1 MTTEE
6 KELLKRA
13 EELSS
18 RAAARGIY
26 TRTAFLTEGE
36 AALLS
41 EATLP
46 IAPVFYGG
54 FEEAERCVA
63 VFGSEEDWGYPWE
76 SDLVLLKIEP
86 QMQKFSDALCHRDF
100 LGAILN
106 LGIKRE
112 LLGDLLICRNVG
124 YQFVLE
130 QMADYLMENLNRV
143 RHTSV
148 KVTRC
153 DALPEGAGVSL
164 EERFVVAASSRV
176 DAVIGA
182 VWNLSRSEAKKLV
195 EEERVT
201 VRGKK
206 ITDPAKELSPGN
218 RISVRG
224 YGRFYF
230 DGEENKTRSGRGR
243 MKVRVFI

>member
-6 KELLKRA
+6 KELLSRA
-13 EELSS
+13 QELSA
-18 RAAARGIY
+18 RAASRGVY
-26 TRTAFLTEGE
+26 TRTSFLTEGE
-36 AALLS
+36 AAILA
-41 EATLP
+41 EASLP
-46 IAPVFYGG
+46 IAPTFYGG
-54 FEEAERCVA
+54 FDEAERCVA
-63 VFGSEEDWGYPWE
+63 VFGSEEEFGYPWE

-86 QMQKFSDALCHRDF
+86 QIQKFADALTHRDF

-112 LLGDLLICRNVG
+112 LLGDLLIFENVG

-130 QMADYLMENLNRV
+130 QMADYLTENLQRV

-148 KVTRC
+148 KISRC
-153 DALPEGAGVSL
+153 AALPEGAGVNL
-164 EERFVVAASSRV
+164 EERYVVAASSRV
-176 DAVIGA
+176 DAVVGA
-182 VWNLSRSEAKKLV
+182 IWNLSRSEAKKLV

-201 VRGKK
+201 LRGKK
-206 ITDPAKELSPGN
+206 ITDPSKDLSVGD

-230 DGEENKTRSGRGR
+230 DGEEKKTRSGRGR
-243 MKVRVFI
+243 MRVRVFI

>member
-1 MTTEE
+1 MTSQEQ
-6 KELLKRA
+6 ELIKRA
-13 EELSS
+13 EELSA
-18 RAAARGIY
+18 RAVARGIY

-36 AALLS
+36 ASLLAEAL
-41 EATLP
+41 EP
-46 IAPVFYGG
+46 KFFGG
-54 FEEAERCVA
+54 YEEAERCVA
-63 VFGSEEDWGYPWE
+63 VFGSEEEMGYPWE
-76 SDLVLLKIEP
+76 SDVVLLKIEP
-86 QMQKFSDALCHRDF
+86 KMQKFADNLTHRDF

-112 LLGDLLICRNVG
+112 LLGDLLIFENVG
-124 YQFVLE
+124 YQFVLK
-130 QMADYLMENLNRV
+130 QMADNLIENLTRV

-148 KVTRC
+148 QVTYC
-153 DALPEGAGVSL
+153 EALPKGSGVNL

-182 VWNLSRSEAKKLV
+182 VWNLSRSEAKKIV
-195 EEERVT
+195 EDERVSI
-201 VRGKK
+201 RGKM
-206 ITDPAKELSPGN
+206 ITDPAKELPPGS

-230 DGEENKTRSGRGR
+230 DGEEKKTRSGRGR

>member
-6 KELLKRA
+6 KELLRRA
-13 EELSS
+13 EELSD
-18 RAAARGIY
+18 RALTRGIY

-41 EATLP
+41 EARLP
-46 IAPVFYGG
+46 IRPWFFGG
-54 FEEAERCVA
+54 FDEAERCVA
-63 VFGSEEDWGYPWE
+63 VFGSEEEWGYAWE

-100 LGAILN
+100 LGALLN

-112 LLGDLLICRNVG
+112 LLGDLLIFENVG

-130 QMADYLMENLNRV
+130 QMADYLIENLKKV
-143 RHTSV
+143 KHTSV
-148 KVTRC
+148 RVSRC
-153 DALPEGAGVSL
+153 DALPEGAGVHL
-164 EERFVVAASSRV
+164 EERYVVAASARV
-176 DAVIGA
+176 DALIGA

-206 ITDPAKELSPGN
+206 ICDPAKDLTAGD
-218 RISVRG
+218 RVSVRG
-224 YGRFYF
+224 CGRFYF
-230 DGEENKTRSGRGR
+230 DGEEKKTRSGKGR
-243 MKVRVFI
+243 MRVRVFI

>member
-6 KELLKRA
+6 KELLGRA
-13 EELSS
+13 AELSA
-18 RAAARGIY
+18 RAATRGVY

-36 AALLS
+36 AAILA
-41 EATLP
+41 EASLP
-46 IAPVFYGG
+46 IAPAFFGG
-54 FEEAERCVA
+54 FPEAERCVA
-63 VFGSEEDWGYPWE
+63 VFGSEEDFGYVWE

-86 QMQKFSDALCHRDF
+86 QMQKFADALTHRDF

-112 LLGDLLICRNVG
+112 LLGDLLIFENVG

-130 QMADYLMENLNRV
+130 QMASYLIENLERV

-148 KVTRC
+148 KVSRS
-153 DALPEGAGVSL
+153 ASLPKGAGVSL
-164 EERFVVAASSRV
+164 EERFVVAASARV
-176 DAVIGA
+176 DAVVGA
-182 VWNLSRSEAKKLV
+182 IWNLSRSEAKKLV

-201 VRGKK
+201 LRGKK
-206 ITDPAKELSPGN
+206 ITDPSKELAPGD

-243 MKVRVFI
+243 MRVRVFI

>member
-1 MTTEE
+1 MTTDE
-6 KELLKRA
+6 KELLRRA
-13 EELSS
+13 EELSA
-18 RAAARGIY
+18 RAAARGVY
-26 TRTAFLTEGE
+26 ARTSFLTEGE
-36 AALLS
+36 AAILA
-41 EATLP
+41 EASFP
-46 IAPVFYGG
+46 IQPFFFGG
-54 FEEAERCVA
+54 FPEAERCVA
-63 VFGSEEDWGYPWE
+63 VFGSEEEFGYPWE

-86 QMQKFSDALCHRDF
+86 QIQKFADALTHRDF

-112 LLGDLLICRNVG
+112 LLGDLLIFGNVG

-130 QMADYLMENLNRV
+130 QMADYLIENLERV

-148 KVTRC
+148 KISRC
-153 DALPEGAGVSL
+153 EALPEGAGVNL
-164 EERFVVAASSRV
+164 EERFVVAASARV
-176 DAVIGA
+176 DAVVGA

-206 ITDPAKELSPGN
+206 IADPSKELTPGD

-230 DGEENKTRSGRGR
+230 DGEENKTRSGRER
-243 MKVRVFI
+243 MRVRVFK

>member
-1 MTTEE
+1 MNTEE
-6 KELLKRA
+6 KELLRRA
-13 EELSS
+13 EELSA
-18 RAAARGIY
+18 RAASKGIY
-26 TRTAFLTEGE
+26 TRTAFLSEGE

-41 EATLP
+41 ESSFPLK
-46 IAPVFYGG
+46 PVFYGG

-63 VFGSEEDWGYPWE
+63 LFGTEEDLGYPWE

-86 QMQKFSDALCHRDF
+86 RMQKFADALTHRDF

-112 LLGDLLICRNVG
+112 LLGDLLIFENVG

-130 QMADYLMENLNRV
+130 QMADYLIRNLTRV

-148 KVTRC
+148 CITRC
-153 DALPEGAGVSL
+153 DALPDGAGVTL
-164 EERFVVAASSRV
+164 EERSVVAASSRA
-176 DAVIGA
+176 DAVIAA
-182 VWNLSRSEAKKLV
+182 VWSLSRSEAKKLI
-195 EEERVT
+195 EDERVT
-201 VRGKK
+201 IRGKK
-206 ITDPAKELSPGN
+206 VTDPAKELSEGD
-218 RISVRG
+218 RLSVRG

-230 DGEENKTRSGRGR
+230 DGEEKKTRSGRGR

>member
-6 KELLKRA
+6 KELLRRA
-13 EELSS
+13 EELAS

-26 TRTAFLTEGE
+26 TRSAFLTEGE
-36 AALLS
+36 AALLG
-41 EATLP
+41 EAPLP
-46 IAPVFYGG
+46 LKPRFFGG
-54 FEEAERCVA
+54 FEEAERSVA
-63 VFGSEEDWGYPWE
+63 VFGSPEEWGYEWE

-86 QMQKFSDALCHRDF
+86 QMQKFADALTHRDF

-106 LGIKRE
+106 LGIKRD
-112 LLGDLLICRNVG
+112 LLGDLLIHENVG

-130 QMADYLMENLNRV
+130 QMADYLTENLIRV

-148 KVTRC
+148 RVTRC
-153 DALPEGAGVSL
+153 EVLPEGAGVTL
-164 EERFVVAASSRV
+164 EERFVVAASPRV

-182 VWNLSRSEAKKLV
+182 VWNLSRSEAKKMV

-201 VRGKK
+201 LRGKR
-206 ITDPAKELSPGN
+206 ITDPSKELSEGD

-230 DGEENKTRSGRGR
+230 DGEEKKTRSGRGR

>member
-6 KELLKRA
+6 KELLRRA
-13 EELSS
+13 EELSE
-18 RAAARGIY
+18 RAYTRGIY
-26 TRTAFLTEGE
+26 TRTAFLSEGE

-41 EATLP
+41 EARLP
-46 IAPVFYGG
+46 LKPSFFGG
-54 FEEAERCVA
+54 FSEAERCVA
-63 VFGSEEDWGYPWE
+63 VFGAEEEWGYAWE
-76 SDLVLLKIEP
+76 SDLVLLRIEP
-86 QMQKFSDALCHRDF
+86 QMQKFADALTHRDF

-112 LLGDLLICRNVG
+112 LLGDLIIFENVG

-130 QMADYLMENLNRV
+130 QMADYLAENLTRV

-148 KVTRC
+148 KISRC
-153 DALPEGAGVSL
+153 GSLPTGAGVNL
-164 EERFVVAASSRV
+164 EERDVVAASCRV
-176 DAVIGA
+176 DAVIAA

-195 EEERVT
+195 EDERVT
-201 VRGKK
+201 LRGKK
-206 ITDPAKELSPGN
+206 ITDPARDLETGN

-230 DGEENKTRSGRGR
+230 DGEEKKTRSGRGR
-243 MKVRVFI
+243 MRVRVFI

>member
-6 KELLKRA
+6 KELLRRA
-13 EELSS
+13 EELAS
-18 RAAARGIY
+18 RALSRGIY
-26 TRTAFLTEGE
+26 TRTCFLSEGE
-36 AALLS
+36 AAFLS
-41 EATLP
+41 EARLP
-46 IAPVFYGG
+46 LAPVFFGG
-54 FEEAERCVA
+54 FDEAERCVA
-63 VFGSEEDWGYPWE
+63 VFGSEEDWGYAWE

-86 QMQKFSDALCHRDF
+86 QMQKYADALTHRDF

-112 LLGDLLICRNVG
+112 LLGDLIIFENVG

-130 QMADYLMENLNRV
+130 QMADYLSENLNRV
-143 RHTSV
+143 RHTDV
-148 KVTRC
+148 KISRC
-153 DALPEGAGVSL
+153 ENLPEGAGVRL
-164 EERFVVAASSRV
+164 EERFVVAASPRA

-201 VRGKK
+201 LRGKK
-206 ITDPAKELSPGN
+206 ITDPAKELSEGD
-218 RISVRG
+218 RLSVRG

-230 DGEENKTRSGRGR
+230 DGEEKKTRSGRGR
-243 MKVRVFI
+243 MRIRVFV